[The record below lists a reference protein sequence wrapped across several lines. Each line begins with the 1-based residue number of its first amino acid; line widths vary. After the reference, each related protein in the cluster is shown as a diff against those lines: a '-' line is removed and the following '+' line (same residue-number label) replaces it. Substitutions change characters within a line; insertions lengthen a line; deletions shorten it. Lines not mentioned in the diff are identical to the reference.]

1 MQRAFRVGNVDWYS
15 KVKRLGRAPLVLHV
29 FVRRFGLIV
38 KAYLIFGVIKKR
50 LCVYDPSSFVQQRST
65 WLLIGQENGFLNGQ
79 VKRRKDEPSPSEGW
93 FSSTWFLAWW
103 SHQGRFDIIWDCRD
117 PRWRH
122 QLETYSALLA
132 LWPVNSPYKGQWR
145 GTLKFSSI
153 YAWTNGWI
161 NTRDA
166 GDLRCHRAHYDVTG
180 SVYVQKVFVISWLLL
195 TTK

>member
-1 MQRAFRVGNVDWYS
+1 MQRAFRVGNVDWWYS

-65 WLLIGQENGFLNGQ
+65 WLLVGQENGFLNGQ

-93 FSSTWFLAWW
+93 FWSAWFLAWW

-122 QLETYSALLA
+122 QLETFSALLA
-132 LWPVNSPYKGQWR
+132 LCEGNSP
-145 GTLKFSSI
+145 GTGEFPLQRPV
-153 YAWTNGWI
+153 
-161 NTRDA
+161 TRNFEVFF
-166 GDLRCHRAHYDVTG
+166 DLRLNKRLNKHSRRWWFEMPSRPLWRHR
-180 SVYVQKVFVISWLLL
+180 
-195 TTK
+195 